1 MNHAIKTPDPRDIV
15 REIAESTRTDEQTVS
30 NLYAET
36 LDEYRRSANI
46 LDYVPLLAAKRVR
59 ERLQRH

>member
-1 MNHAIKTPDPRDIV
+1 MTSAIRTPDPRDIV
-15 REIAESTRTDEQTVS
+15 REIAESTHTDEETVS
-30 NLYAET
+30 ELYAET
-36 LDEYRRSANI
+36 LDAYRRSANI

>member
-1 MNHAIKTPDPRDIV
+1 MKTPDPHDIV
-15 REIAESTRTDEQTVS
+15 REIAESTHTDEETVS

-46 LDYVPLLAAKRVR
+46 FDYLPLLAAKRVR